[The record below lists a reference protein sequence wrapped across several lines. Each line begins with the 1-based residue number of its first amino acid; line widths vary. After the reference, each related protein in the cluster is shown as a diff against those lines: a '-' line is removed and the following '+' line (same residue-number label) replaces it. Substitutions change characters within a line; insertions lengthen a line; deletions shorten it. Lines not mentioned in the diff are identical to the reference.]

1 LLNDRV
7 IIRDNYLIIAKAGTW
22 SFIQSRSQSQIS
34 EKLQAAMKSTK
45 RSTRRSRDK
54 WNRMLVVNTT
64 AFIQPQPD
72 EPSQQE
78 QKNEVDESLVQEQD
92 DVPQQKKQKNEAAE
106 SSEHDD
112 DDVEELPTAKKHN
125 GLQQIVDKIFTTA
138 AEKKKKKLPPG
149 AKPILVPPGKLGL
162 SLKINKALGGAT
174 ITKVDDSSIVNS
186 VQVGDRIVSIDGYNI
201 TKVADLHVNNDKERI
216 FGIITKEGQD
226 ADEAASKFKLLASL
240 PVPVLSRP
248 TSDKKFDAG
257 NALRGN
263 LQRELTEFRQ
273 SVGEPNTYDSLNSGM
288 KYHLIAFPQRIKKG
302 AAPVVDIKRGLK
314 ELMAMSYFDTNTT
327 TQQKVDQMVA
337 YLLSNHRTEFMASL
351 DLREE
356 ALSRKKKKKKED
368 EENPVV
374 ARAYHVAA
382 TMNSKKSTK
391 RKRKDDGT
399 VPYNTDVS

>member
-1 LLNDRV
+1 
-7 IIRDNYLIIAKAGTW
+7 
-22 SFIQSRSQSQIS
+22 
-34 EKLQAAMKSTK
+34 MKSTR

-54 WNRMLVVNTT
+54 WNRMLVVDTT
-64 AFIQPQPD
+64 AFIQPQPN
-72 EPSQQE
+72 EQPAQQE
-78 QKNEVDESLVQEQD
+78 QKNEADESSVQ
-92 DVPQQKKQKNEAAE
+92 
-106 SSEHDD
+106 
-112 DDVEELPTAKKHN
+112 DDVEEQLPI
-125 GLQQIVDKIFTTA
+125 QQHIDKNIAIA

-174 ITKVDDSSIVNS
+174 ITKVDHPTLANS

-201 TKVADLHVNNDKERI
+201 TKIADLHVNNDKERI
-216 FGIITKEGQD
+216 FGIITKGQD
-226 ADEAASKFKLLASL
+226 ADEAASRFKLLASL
-240 PVPVLSRP
+240 PIPVLSRP
-248 TSDKKFDAG
+248 TPDKKFDAG

-273 SVGEPNTYDSLNSGM
+273 SVGEPNTYETMNSGM

-302 AAPVVDIKRGLK
+302 AAPVLDIKHGMK
-314 ELMAMSYFDTNTT
+314 ELMSMSYFDTNTT

-356 ALSRKKKKKKED
+356 ALSRKKKKEED

-382 TMNSKKSTK
+382 TMNSSKKSTK
-391 RKRKDDGT
+391 RKRKNDGT
-399 VPYNTDVS
+399 STINTDKADAYHLFAKEMRPKLKEENPNLSFKELPKELGARWRALSDDEKAKYKSKGGV